1 MKTNRDQQTTET
13 GRLATGPEK
22 KNGSGKTNAVT
33 TKIDAELLQ
42 KLTTARTRA
51 GMSES
56 GFMRLALDSY
66 LSNLELRTIG
76 ADIANAAA
84 LVAAAAESVSQPA
97 VIARMDALELR
108 VQEQLNEFFHV
119 IKGLLGEPADIAGL
133 IGDPIPGEQ
142 L

>member
-1 MKTNRDQQTTET
+1 M
-13 GRLATGPEK
+13 

-76 ADIANAAA
+76 ADIGNAAA

-97 VIARMDALELR
+97 VIARMDAFELR
-108 VQEQLNEFFHV
+108 VQEQLNGFIETM
-119 IKGLLGEPADIAGL
+119 KGLLGEPTELGEL
-133 IGDPIPGEQ
+133 LENTMPGDQ
-142 L
+142 S